1 MYKLFRVLKGR
12 LTQKSIPHIIEH
24 EEHLALYF
32 RGIGNDD
39 DSSMLGSFYY
49 GVFGGSEKR
58 IRDHAY
64 VSIVEHYRKGD
75 RISIFGFSRGAA
87 SARLLASDLKKKA
100 SQNLLR
106 FTPSEKR
113 ISPPA

>member
-1 MYKLFRVLKGR
+1 MLKGR

-39 DSSMLGSFYY
+39 DNSMLGSFYY

-64 VSIVEHYRKGD
+64 VSIVEHYRKGTGSVYLVLVGE
-75 RISIFGFSRGAA
+75 RPRRVYWPVI
-87 SARLLASDLKKKA
+87 
-100 SQNLLR
+100 
-106 FTPSEKR
+106 
-113 ISPPA
+113 